1 MITVV
6 NYGAGNLRSVT
17 NTLEALGAQYEVTQD
32 AAAVEAA
39 RAVILPGV
47 GHFGQ
52 MMEALD
58 RLRLREALAAK
69 ARSGAPLLGICLGLQ
84 AMFEAS
90 EEAPEQKGLGLFPG
104 AVKRFPAGVRCPHM
118 GWNTV
123 RAVRASRLLE
133 GLGEAPY
140 FYFANSYYCPVGG
153 HAAAL
158 SEYAVEFCA
167 LLESG
172 NVFGVQFHPEKS
184 GPAGLRVMKN
194 FLSLA
199 GAGE

>member
-1 MITVV
+1 
-6 NYGAGNLRSVT
+6 
-17 NTLEALGAQYEVTQD
+17 
-32 AAAVEAA
+32 
-39 RAVILPGV
+39 
-47 GHFGQ
+47 
-52 MMEALD
+52 
-58 RLRLREALAAK
+58 LREPLLSK

-104 AVKRFPAGVRCPHM
+104 TVRRFPYGVRCPHM

-123 RAVRASRLLE
+123 RAVRPCRLLE
-133 GLGEAPY
+133 GMDAPLY
-140 FYFANSYYCPVGG
+140 FYFANSYYCPTGS

-158 SEYAVEFCA
+158 CGYGVEFCA

-184 GPAGLRVMKN
+184 GPVGLRMMQN
-194 FLSLA
+194 FLRLA
-199 GAGE
+199 GAGD